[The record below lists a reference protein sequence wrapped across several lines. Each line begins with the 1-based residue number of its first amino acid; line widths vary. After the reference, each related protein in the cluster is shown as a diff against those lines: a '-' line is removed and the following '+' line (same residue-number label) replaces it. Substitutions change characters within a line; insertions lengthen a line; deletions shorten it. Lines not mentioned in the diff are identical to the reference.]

1 MRGNSLDAWRWWVAK
16 RLVCLVVKRRNG
28 GIAPPLSHTL
38 SASRILGAFHSPGR
52 AIARRPDGGDGMR
65 SSGSRRGALGRHA
78 QEDQVETR
86 PSRLTEAV
94 PVFGDIGNG
103 LTTPARRGLKPNDR
117 RDARRRRSLPCVLP
131 NAAPKARVPP
141 SIPTRAGSP
150 HTGEAAEPW
159 ATRRSNRNLVHG
171 RRPHAPHRP
180 GSIGSGR
187 ECTAR

>member
-103 LTTPARRGLKPNDR
+103 LTTPARRGLKPK
-117 RDARRRRSLPCVLP
+117 RSPGR
-131 NAAPKARVPP
+131 APKAL
-141 SIPTRAGSP
+141 SP
-150 HTGEAAEPW
+150 LRTTQRGAQGARPAFHPHPRGIGRRGGEAVGW
-159 ATRRSNRNLVHG
+159 RRV
-171 RRPHAPHRP
+171 RPTH
-180 GSIGSGR
+180 
-187 ECTAR
+187 